1 MRRIALVA
9 MITGLPFLYA
19 ADPAGFMHW
28 NSATLKAFEKSLA
41 PKINTQK
48 VATEKLGDFGNHSA
62 LMVHRQGDGE
72 VELHENQADVM
83 VVQSGE
89 ARLVFGGTVIDG
101 KATAPGEIRGRAI
114 AGGGERKLAAGDMVH
129 VPAKVPHQVLVA
141 PGEQVTYVVVKVDS
155 K

>member
-1 MRRIALVA
+1 MRRIALAV

-28 NSATLKAFEKSLA
+28 NSAALKAFEKSLA
-41 PKINTQK
+41 PKINAQK

-89 ARLVFGGTVIDG
+89 ARLVVGGVIIDG
-101 KATAPGEIRGRAI
+101 RTTAPGEIRGRAI
-114 AGGGERKLAAGDMVH
+114 EGGGERKLAAGDMVQ
-129 VPAKVPHQVLVA
+129 VAAKVPHQVLVA
-141 PGEQVTYVVVKVDS
+141 QGQQITYVVIKVDS